1 MLDHPQQQRASS
13 ALRLRAWALGVL
25 AGGPATLPPAAEADA
40 WDTFLRVERC
50 AYPLRRALAAAG
62 VLGELRGAAQ
72 QALES
77 RGVAEAA
84 KTLAL
89 RHEAANVA
97 RLLAEH
103 GWEGIVL
110 KGGTAVLAG
119 ECEVD
124 VTDLD
129 VLVRPEQSR
138 AVAAEMDASGY
149 RHWDHDFGPGAPNR
163 HEMAARVR
171 ENALPVELHF
181 ALAPPL
187 ERDPWAGA
195 QPLPVPGLLRLSPAN
210 HLWHVVA
217 HGTLHHP
224 ERRGSLRDLLVAA
237 AAVRGCDA
245 EALGEVERRCA
256 AHPRGELPARM
267 LRMARAMAAGPAE
280 DLFRREAATAYLVY
294 LFTRRY
300 RPFHGLLLALART
313 AFALARGHGEYGG
326 LWYGSHISAIPRGYA
341 GASRVDRL
349 FPAAA
354 LAGRAAWRSANLAAA
369 FAPGAWMARTARRLA
384 EGG

>member
-1 MLDHPQQQRASS
+1 MGDSQRACAAS
-13 ALRLRAWALGVL
+13 ALLLRGWALGVL
-25 AGGPATLPPAAEADA
+25 TGGPASLPPQAGAEA
-40 WDTFLRVERC
+40 WETFLRVERC
-50 AYPLRRALAAAG
+50 AHPLRRVLAAAG
-62 VLGELRGAAQ
+62 LLDQLPDPARE
-72 QALES
+72 ALER
-77 RGVAEAA
+77 RGLAEAA

-89 RHEAANVA
+89 RHEAGHVA
-97 RLLAEH
+97 RLLGEH

-110 KGGTAVLAG
+110 KGGAAVLAG
-119 ECEVD
+119 SCEVD

-138 AVAAEMDASGY
+138 AVAAELDASGY
-149 RHWDHDFGPGAPNR
+149 RHQDHDFGPGAPNR
-163 HEMAARVR
+163 HEMAARIR

-195 QPLPVPGLLRLSPAN
+195 EPLPVPGLLRLSPAN
-210 HLWHVVA
+210 HLWHVLS

-237 AAVRGCDA
+237 AAARGCGGDD
-245 EALGEVERRCA
+245 LREVEHRCA
-256 AHPRGELPARM
+256 AHPEGELPARM
-267 LRMARAMAAGPAE
+267 LRMARSMAAGRAE

-313 AFALARGHGEYGG
+313 AFALARGQGEYGG

-341 GASRVDRL
+341 GASPLDRV

-354 LAGRAAWRSANLAAA
+354 LAVRAAWRSANLAAA
-369 FAPGAWMARTARRLA
+369 FAPAAWMARTARRLA

>member
-1 MLDHPQQQRASS
+1 MGDSQRQRAAG
-13 ALRLRAWALGVL
+13 ALRLREWALGVL
-25 AGGPATLPPAAEADA
+25 TGAPACPPPPADA
-40 WDTFLRVERC
+40 KTWDIFLRVERC
-50 AYPLRRALAAAG
+50 AHPLRRVLASAG
-62 VLGELRGAAQ
+62 VLDQLRGTAC
-72 QALES
+72 QALEE
-77 RGVAEAA
+77 RGVAEAV
-84 KTLAL
+84 KVLAL
-89 RHEAANVA
+89 RHEAAHVA

-110 KGGTAVLAG
+110 KGGAAVLAE

-129 VLVRPEQSR
+129 VLLRPEQSR
-138 AVAAEMDASGY
+138 AVAAELDASGY
-149 RHWDHDFGPGAPNR
+149 RHEDFDFGPGAPNR

-171 ENALPVELHF
+171 ENAIPVELHF
-181 ALAPPL
+181 DLAPPL

-195 QPLPVPGLLRLSPAN
+195 QPLPVAGLRRLSSAN
-210 HLWHVVA
+210 HLWHVLS

-237 AAVRGCDA
+237 AAVRWCGDEEIC
-245 EALGEVERRCA
+245 EVERRSA
-256 AHPRGELPARM
+256 AHPRGELPGRM
-267 LRMARAMAAGPAE
+267 LRMARSMEAGCGE
-280 DLFRREAATAYLVY
+280 DLFRREAATAYLVF

-313 AFALARGHGEYGG
+313 AFALVRGHGEYGG

-341 GASRVDRL
+341 GASRLDRV

-354 LAGRAAWRSANLAAA
+354 VAGRAAWRSANLAAA
-369 FAPGAWMARTARRLA
+369 FAPAAWMARTARRLA

>member
-1 MLDHPQQQRASS
+1 VRAS
-13 ALRLRAWALGVL
+13 
-25 AGGPATLPPAAEADA
+25 AGLLDQ
-40 WDTFLRVERC
+40 
-50 AYPLRRALAAAG
+50 
-62 VLGELRGAAQ
+62 LRGAARE
-72 QALES
+72 ALES
-77 RGVAEAA
+77 RGVTEAV
-84 KTLAL
+84 KVLAL
-89 RHEAANVA
+89 RHEAAHVA
-97 RLLAEH
+97 RLLSEH
-103 GWEGIVL
+103 GWRGIVL
-110 KGGTAVLAG
+110 KGGAAVVA
-119 ECEVD
+119 EACEVD

-138 AVAAEMDASGY
+138 AVAAQLDASGY
-149 RHWDHDFGPGAPNR
+149 RHQDFDFGPEAPNR

-171 ENALPVELHF
+171 ENAIPVEVHF

-187 ERDPWAGA
+187 ESDPWAGA
-195 QPLPVPGLLRLSPAN
+195 KPLPVPGLLRLSPPN
-210 HLWHVVA
+210 HLWHVVS

-237 AAVRGCDA
+237 AAVRWCGDDD
-245 EALGEVERRCA
+245 LREVERRCA

-267 LRMARAMAAGPAE
+267 LRMARSMAAGRAD

-294 LFTRRY
+294 LWTLRH

-341 GASRVDRL
+341 GASRLDRL

-369 FAPGAWMARTARRLA
+369 FAPAAWMARTARRLTD
-384 EGG
+384 GG

>member
-1 MLDHPQQQRASS
+1 MGDSQRQSAAG
-13 ALRLRAWALGVL
+13 ALRLREWALGVL
-25 AGGPATLPPAAEADA
+25 TGAPPSLPPQAGPEA

-50 AYPLRRALAAAG
+50 AYPLRRVLAAAG
-62 VLGELRGAAQ
+62 LLEQLRGAAHE
-72 QALES
+72 ALER
-77 RGVAEAA
+77 RGVGEAV
-84 KTLAL
+84 KVLAL
-89 RHEAANVA
+89 RHEAAHVA
-97 RLLAEH
+97 RLLGEH

-110 KGGTAVLAG
+110 KGGAAVLANS
-119 ECEVD
+119 CEVD

-138 AVAAEMDASGY
+138 AVAARFDAAGY
-149 RHWDHDFGPGAPNR
+149 RRQDPDFGPGAPNR
-163 HEMAARVR
+163 HEMATRVR
-171 ENALPVELHF
+171 EKAIPVELHF

-195 QPLPVPGLLRLSPAN
+195 EPLPVPGLLRLSSAN
-210 HLWHVVA
+210 HLWHVLS

-237 AAVRGCDA
+237 AAVRWCGHDELC
-245 EALGEVERRCA
+245 EVERRCA
-256 AHPRGELPARM
+256 AHPRGELPGRM
-267 LRMARAMAAGPAE
+267 LRMARSMAAGCGE

-300 RPFHGLLLALART
+300 RPFRGLLLALGRT
-313 AFALARGHGEYGG
+313 AFALARGQGEYGG

-341 GASRVDRL
+341 GASRLDRV

-354 LAGRAAWRSANLAAA
+354 LAGRAAWRAANLAAA
-369 FAPGAWMARTARRLA
+369 FAPAAWMARTARRLA